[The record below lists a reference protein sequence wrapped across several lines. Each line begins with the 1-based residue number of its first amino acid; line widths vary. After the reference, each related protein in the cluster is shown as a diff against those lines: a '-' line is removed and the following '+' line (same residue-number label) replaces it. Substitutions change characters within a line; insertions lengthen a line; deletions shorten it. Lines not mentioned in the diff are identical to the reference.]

1 MRGTHEPIIVKVMFR
16 TGIRDKKSNYELKSS
31 RKAKERG

>member
-16 TGIRDKKSNYELKSS
+16 TGLRDKKSNYELKYS
-31 RKAKERG
+31 RKAQERG